1 MSQFCSQKILQVYEM
16 LASAMQRFAASERWK
31 TLMVIERI
39 DFDWVLLTNL
49 TLLLAWELS
58 LLKQRQNCVNFMVL
72 DDGAIYCGFD

>member
-1 MSQFCSQKILQVYEM
+1 
-16 LASAMQRFAASERWK
+16 
-31 TLMVIERI
+31 MVIERI